1 MVDFSELSPETQ
13 RIVFGSTVLFAV
25 CFGFALAMLVCMK
38 SGIINTSLSYT
49 TVQTSLARSDF
60 MPMYILFFITIALT
74 CGILYVTKEQILDD
88 DLEKKKQG
96 VKNSIGI
103 SWALFVA
110 AVVLISLGLRS
121 ALISIDSKY
130 YFVASVLTFYFSTIV
145 MEIVLMNRM
154 NDIPDSLEKLDR
166 STTFN
171 LQMGLA
177 MLVVSYG
184 IGAVVFL

>member
-1 MVDFSELSPETQ
+1 MLDFSELSPETQ
-13 RIVFGSTVLFAV
+13 RIVFGSTVLLAV

-38 SGIINTSLSYT
+38 TDILGRSLSYT
-49 TVQTSLARSDF
+49 TVQTSLGRHDF
-60 MPMYILFFITIALT
+60 MPMYVLFFITIVIT
-74 CGILYVTKEQILDD
+74 CAILYVTKSYILDD
-88 DLEKKKQG
+88 DLDKKKQG
-96 VKNSIGI
+96 VKISIGI
-103 SWALFVA
+103 SWVLFVA
-110 AVVLISLGLRS
+110 SVVLISAGLRS

-130 YFVASVLTFYFSTIV
+130 YFVASILTFYFSTIV

-154 NDIPDSLEKLDR
+154 NDIPASLDKLDR

-177 MLVVSYG
+177 MLVVTYG